1 MLGRSARTT
10 AVTSL
15 AVIHFACSATREF
28 AAGDPYANCEDLG
41 DLSLLSYTQA
51 DAEQRMRARVLEL
64 GGDTLLFGV
73 RGRAGQLRNSPA
85 EISERRSRLLTAAA
99 VTDAGQP
106 AIVMTA
112 EEAEQ
117 PDALEIAE
125 ANAARRRS
133 AAITAETIKPPTGE
147 LWFYG
152 AALRCSTPKPL
163 E

>member
-1 MLGRSARTT
+1 MLGPIARTT
-10 AVTSL
+10 AIIPL

-28 AAGDPYANCEDLG
+28 AAGDAYAHCEDLG

-73 RGRAGQLRNSPA
+73 RGRAGQLSNSPA
-85 EISERRSRLLTAAA
+85 EISERRSRLVTAAV

-106 AIVMTA
+106 PIVMSA
-112 EEAEQ
+112 EEAKEA
-117 PDALEIAE
+117 DALETAE

-133 AAITAETIKPPTGE
+133 ASIISESIKPPSGE

>member
-1 MLGRSARTT
+1 MICLIARIT
-10 AVTSL
+10 AILPL
-15 AVIHFACSATREF
+15 AVIHCACSATREV
-28 AAGDPYANCEDLG
+28 AAGDPYANCADLG
-41 DLSLLSYTQA
+41 DLSLLSQTQA
-51 DAEQRMRARVLEL
+51 DAEQRMRTRVLEL

-73 RGRAGQLRNSPA
+73 RGRTGRLANSPA
-85 EISERRSRLLTAAA
+85 EISERRSRLLTAAT

-112 EEAEQ
+112 EQAEE

-133 AAITAETIKPPTGE
+133 AAITAETIKPPSGE

-152 AALRCSTPKPL
+152 AALRCGTPKPR